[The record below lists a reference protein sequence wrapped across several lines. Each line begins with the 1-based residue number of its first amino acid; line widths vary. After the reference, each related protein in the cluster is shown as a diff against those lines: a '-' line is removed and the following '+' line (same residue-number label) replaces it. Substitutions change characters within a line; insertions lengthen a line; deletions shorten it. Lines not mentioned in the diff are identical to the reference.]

1 MKINGVLIEQAQ
13 RQLDNAQNQKER
25 VKAAQKIYDLTVK
38 QAQLEYQ
45 ATAAQIQAEV
55 DKADLALMAAQQKEK
70 EVEAVVRLAAAQG
83 TANAEH
89 YKALAA
95 IREATGLADIQAG
108 TVAKVAEQQMRAAKA
123 VYEGSV
129 ESAKAAYQQNI
140 VAKNTQAAATA
151 AGQFASNMQKAASAA
166 KEASA
171 AMAATQG
178 MSTAKGVGVNY
189 DFGAAGQNAA
199 FKAAYEAAL
208 GRLQQD
214 LAKTFISVAE
224 SERRLAAL
232 NKQFFDAATEYNRR
246 YWQENRKNMEES
258 WKKGGGGA
266 LPRFASGGYVT
277 SPQVAMIGEGGEPE
291 FVIPQS
297 RMASAMANYA
307 AGKRGNA
314 VLGAPSQINLTYS
327 GNIIRQD
334 QGDYLSTSA
343 VPGIVRQAVDQT
355 ISTLGRNPGARRSAG
370 IA

>member
-1 MKINGVLIEQAQ
+1 
-13 RQLDNAQNQKER
+13 
-25 VKAAQKIYDLTVK
+25 
-38 QAQLEYQ
+38 
-45 ATAAQIQAEV
+45 
-55 DKADLALMAAQQKEK
+55 
-70 EVEAVVRLAAAQG
+70 
-83 TANAEH
+83 
-89 YKALAA
+89 
-95 IREATGLADIQAG
+95 
-108 TVAKVAEQQMRAAKA
+108 
-123 VYEGSV
+123 
-129 ESAKAAYQQNI
+129 
-140 VAKNTQAAATA
+140 
-151 AGQFASNMQKAASAA
+151 
-166 KEASA
+166 
-171 AMAATQG
+171 MAATQG

-370 IA
+370 IS